1 MTSFRSTTRA
11 LVATALLAALS
22 FSDALAATLGQQLN
36 NPEIRDANDQP
47 AKIPDF
53 GTKVLALF
61 YTDPDVSDM
70 NDPFAD
76 KLKAANL
83 DKSVYRGVGIANLK
97 DTWLP
102 NSVIRAIVRKK
113 IEKYDATI
121 LTDPSHLLSDAWQL
135 GSCDGS
141 SVVLVVDKTGHL
153 RYFKNGAMTPAEMES
168 TYNLV
173 LQLMKE

>member
-1 MTSFRSTTRA
+1 MTRTLTRG
-11 LVATALLAALS
+11 LLAAALLLGLQAP
-22 FSDALAATLGQQLN
+22 DALAASVGQKLT
-36 NPEIRDANDQP
+36 NPELRDGNDKP

-53 GTKVLALF
+53 GTKVLAIF
-61 YTDPDVSDM
+61 YSDPDVSDQ

-83 DKSVYRGVGIANLK
+83 DKTVYRGVGVANMK

-102 NSVIRAIVRKK
+102 DSVIRSIVRKK

-121 LTDPSHLLSDAWQL
+121 LTDPAHLLKNAWQL
-135 GSCDGS
+135 GDCDEK
-141 SVVLVVDKTGHL
+141 SVVIVVDKTGTV
-153 RYFKNGAMTPAEMES
+153 RYLKSGAMTPAEIES

-173 LQLMKE
+173 LELMKQ

>member
-1 MTSFRSTTRA
+1 MTHFRSPARA
-11 LVATALLAALS
+11 LVATALLAVLS
-22 FSDALAATLGQQLN
+22 FSDALAASVGQQLSN
-36 NPEIRDANDQP
+36 TEIRDANDQP

-83 DKSVYRGVGIANLK
+83 DKTVYRGVGIADLK

-121 LTDPSHLLSDAWQL
+121 LTDPDHLLTSAWQL

-141 SVVLVVDKTGHL
+141 SMVIIVDKTGHL
-153 RYFKNGAMTPAEMES
+153 RFFKNGPMSPAEMES
-168 TYNLV
+168 TFNLV